1 MGYEVVLSRTAA
13 DDLAEIVEYIARD
26 NPRAALTFGHELVA
40 HTRKLKDFPQIGRGR
55 FVSMSIWLAIDA
67 GLAHKLRRYANSFT
81 EHIASF
87 IRSTTRKKG
96 LRSRDSGTP
105 QEELPRSRAKPS
117 AILSALAR
125 APWPLA
131 SRARFSYLPIRVCMV
146 CTSRR
151 RIVSELCI
159 AALWCCFSSQK
170 LTRN

>member
-40 HTRKLKDFPQIGRGR
+40 HTRKLKDFPQIGRMVQS
-55 FVSMSIWLAIDA
+55 F
-67 GLAHKLRRYANSFT
+67 KLRRYANSFT

-87 IRSTTRKKG
+87 IRSTTRRKG